1 MEGSRE
7 ERRWAESR
15 EGGLAEGSWEEQ
27 RWGESR
33 EGGLAEG
40 RKEDQS
46 RVEWSLSPGC
56 REGGQTEPEPGA
68 SIEFFF
74 K

>member
-1 MEGSRE
+1 M
-7 ERRWAESR
+7 
-15 EGGLAEGSWEEQ
+15 AEGSWEEQ
-27 RWGESR
+27 RWAESR